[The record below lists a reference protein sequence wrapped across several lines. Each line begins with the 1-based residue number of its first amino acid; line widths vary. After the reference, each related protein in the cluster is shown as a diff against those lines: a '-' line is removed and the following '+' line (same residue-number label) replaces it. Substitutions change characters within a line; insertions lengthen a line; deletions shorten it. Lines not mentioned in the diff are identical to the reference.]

1 MIKRRI
7 INAVLEWLSK
17 NKAIQRE
24 EYDKYSYIMEI
35 VWIMTLPFIM
45 MIPINFVTQIT
56 YEGFVLLI
64 SFSLLRRVCG
74 GYHFAKEGTC
84 YIVSF
89 FFLIDII
96 LVGKM
101 ISGKGI
107 ILALLVSSFVSI
119 CLISAI
125 LAKLSKGHKRILD
138 VILLNLII
146 GIIELTFWLS
156 GKDDAAK
163 WLILGS
169 VMTAILQYPLLIN
182 EIITLL
188 HK

>member
-24 EYDKYSYIMEI
+24 EYDKYSYILEI

-45 MIPINFVTQIT
+45 MIPISFITQVT

-64 SFSLLRRVCG
+64 SFSILRRVCG
-74 GYHFAKEGTC
+74 GYHFSKEGTC

-96 LVGKM
+96 LIGKM
-101 ISGKGI
+101 VNGRWIIS
-107 ILALLVSSFVSI
+107 ALLAASFVSI
-119 CLISAI
+119 CLVSVI
-125 LAKLSKGHKRILD
+125 LAKLQNNYKKIVD
-138 VILLNLII
+138 IILLNLII
-146 GIIELTFWLS
+146 GIIELVFLLS
-156 GKDDAAK
+156 GNDYLAK
-163 WLILGS
+163 WVILGS
-169 VMTAILQYPLLIN
+169 VMTAILQYPLLVN
-182 EIITLL
+182 EIILL
-188 HK
+188 LK